1 MAINRKYLG
10 IKFPFTSKDPEKFFV
25 DMEYNPYREIKNDL
39 MHLLLTKKGQRIRK
53 SSFGTNLL
61 DYIFE
66 PNDEKTKTDIKIEMQ
81 TVIEKYFPGIQIG
94 DFNLVI
100 DGNTTTLEIKYEIN
114 EGTYK
119 TFETM
124 TINI

>member
-1 MAINRKYLG
+1 MVVNRKYLG

-25 DMEYNPYREIKNDL
+25 DMEHNPYREIKSDL

-53 SSFGTNLL
+53 SGFGTSLL

-81 TVIEKYFPGIQIG
+81 TVIGKYFPGIELS
-94 DFNLVI
+94 DFNLI
-100 DGNTTTLEIKYEIN
+100 NSDNTTTLEIKYEIN